1 MKIIAASEPTIDS
14 VIEQGNSITVNV
26 SGGTAPYEYSLDQI
40 NWQTTNIFYNLNR
53 GVQKVYVRDSKKCTV
68 KEYEFSIIKLLNAI
82 TPNGDGLND
91 ALDYS
96 DLRVK
101 KEVKILIFDRFGKKI
116 FSNENST
123 SYIWDGT
130 ENGRPLPSGSYWY
143 ILEWTEPDT
152 GIKINNKG
160 WILLKNRN

>member
-1 MKIIAASEPTIDS
+1 
-14 VIEQGNSITVNV
+14 
-26 SGGTAPYEYSLDQI
+26 
-40 NWQTTNIFYNLNR
+40 
-53 GVQKVYVRDSKKCTV
+53 
-68 KEYEFSIIKLLNAI
+68 
-82 TPNGDGLND
+82 
-91 ALDYS
+91 
-96 DLRVK
+96 VK